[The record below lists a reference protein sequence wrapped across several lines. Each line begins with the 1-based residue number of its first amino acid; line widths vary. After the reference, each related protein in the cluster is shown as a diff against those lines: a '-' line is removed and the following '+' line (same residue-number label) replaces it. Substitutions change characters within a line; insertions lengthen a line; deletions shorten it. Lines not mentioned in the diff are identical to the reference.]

1 MPSPGDCGPSTG
13 PSPAP
18 AATQT
23 LHILQELLPDLR
35 LIEVPSGAQVLD
47 WIVPEEWEIREAW
60 LEGPDGERI
69 VDFADNNLHVVGYSE
84 AVDRTMDLDELQD
97 HLHSLPDQPD
107 AIPYVT
113 SYYNRTWGFCL
124 SENQRAG

>member
-1 MPSPGDCGPSTG
+1 MHALARRLWPINRSISGPGLR
-13 PSPAP
+13 
-18 AATQT
+18 QT

-35 LIEVPSGAQVLD
+35 LIEVASGSQVLD

-84 AVDRTMDLDELQD
+84 AIDRTMI
-97 HLHSLPDQPD
+97 S
-107 AIPYVT
+107 T
-113 SYYNRTWGFCL
+113 SCRTTCIRCPT
-124 SENQRAG
+124 SPTPSPT